1 MLNKYIKTSDISFI
15 TNNPLKERNPMSR
28 CRPWTT
34 AAWLALFSIILFGCA
49 SGPVPQPTATNSETA
64 TAENAQRTAA
74 NTQNGLP
81 NNPRVHEFKLD
92 NGMKVLVKQDTRAPV
107 VVSQVWYKAG
117 SSYEQNGTT
126 GVAHVLEHMMFK
138 GTDKY
143 GPNEFSRIISE
154 NGGSEN
160 AFTGQDYTAYF
171 QQLEKSRLPIAIELE
186 ADRMANLNLSAEEFA
201 KEIQVVMEERRMRT
215 DDKPQSK
222 TYEMFTATAYTNSPY
237 SHPIIGWMND
247 LQNMT
252 VEDAQKWYN
261 DWYAPNNATL
271 VVVGDVD
278 PQQVLTL
285 AREHYG
291 KIPPGK
297 VPGIKPQQEVEQ
309 NGIRRIVVKEPAQL
323 SYLLMGYKVP
333 VLKTAEND
341 WEPYALEMLAHVLDG
356 SDSSRFNKELIR
368 GKAMAAS
375 IGAGYDLFSRM
386 DELFLFDA
394 TPAQGYTVDDMEK
407 EIRAQIERLKMELV
421 TDQELERIKNQVVAS
436 KIYEQDSIFYQA
448 MQMGTLET
456 VGLDWRLMDDFVERF
471 RAVTAEQVR
480 QVAQKYLVDE
490 RLTVAV
496 LDPQPINPK
505 SIASNHGGAPH
516 AH

>member
-1 MLNKYIKTSDISFI
+1 MTRSQFWKTATWIALYSAI
-15 TNNPLKERNPMSR
+15 
-28 CRPWTT
+28 
-34 AAWLALFSIILFGCA
+34 LAGCA
-49 SGPVPQPTATNSETA
+49 TGSAQQPAGNSTGTSATQDKSPAAVATGTEETGKTA
-64 TAENAQRTAA
+64 
-74 NTQNGLP
+74 
-81 NNPRVHEFKLD
+81 NPRVHEFRLD
-92 NGMKVLVKQDTRAPV
+92 NGLKILVKQDSRAPV

-171 QQLEKSRLPIAIELE
+171 QQLEKSRLPIAMELE
-186 ADRMANLNLSAEEFA
+186 ADRMANLNLSAEEFG

-215 DDKPQSK
+215 DDNPKAK
-222 TYEMFTATAYTNSPY
+222 TYELFLATAYTNSPY
-237 SHPIIGWMND
+237 HHPIIGWMND
-247 LQNMT
+247 LKNMT

-271 VVVGDVD
+271 VVAGDVD
-278 PQQVLTL
+278 PGQVLAL
-285 AREHYG
+285 AKEHYG
-291 KIPPGK
+291 RIPPAK
-297 VPGIKPQQEVEQ
+297 VPKLKPQQEVVQ
-309 NGIRRIVVKEPAQL
+309 NGVRRIVVKEPAQL
-323 SYLLMGYKVP
+323 PYLLMGYKVP
-333 VLKTAEND
+333 VIKTAELE

-356 SDSSRFNKELIR
+356 SDSSRFTRDLIR

-386 DELFLFDA
+386 DELFLFDS
-394 TPAQGYTVDDMEK
+394 TPAQGFTVADLEK
-407 EIRAQIERLKMELV
+407 EIRAQIERLKTELV
-421 TDQELERIKNQVVAS
+421 TEKELERIKNQVVAS

-456 VGLDWRLMDDFVERF
+456 VGLDWRLTDEFVDRF
-471 RAVTAEQVR
+471 RTVTAEQVQ
-480 QVAQKYLVDE
+480 QVAQKYLIDE

-516 AH
+516 AQ

>member
-1 MLNKYIKTSDISFI
+1 
-15 TNNPLKERNPMSR
+15 
-28 CRPWTT
+28 
-34 AAWLALFSIILFGCA
+34 
-49 SGPVPQPTATNSETA
+49 
-64 TAENAQRTAA
+64 
-74 NTQNGLP
+74 
-81 NNPRVHEFKLD
+81 
-92 NGMKVLVKQDTRAPV
+92 
-107 VVSQVWYKAG
+107 
-117 SSYEQNGTT
+117 
-126 GVAHVLEHMMFK
+126 MMFK

-171 QQLEKSRLPIAIELE
+171 QQLEKSRLPIAMELE
-186 ADRMANLNLSAEEFA
+186 ADRMANLNLSAEEFG

-215 DDKPQSK
+215 DDNPKAK
-222 TYEMFTATAYTNSPY
+222 TYELFLATAYTNSPY
-237 SHPIIGWMND
+237 HHPIIGWMND
-247 LQNMT
+247 LKYMT

-271 VVVGDVD
+271 VVAGDID

-291 KIPPGK
+291 SIPPAK
-297 VPGIKPQQEVEQ
+297 VPKIKPQQEVVQ
-309 NGIRRIVVKEPAQL
+309 NGVRRIVVKEPAQL
-323 SYLLMGYKVP
+323 PYLLMGYKVP
-333 VLKTAEND
+333 VIKTAELD

-356 SDSSRFNKELIR
+356 SDSARFTRELIR

-386 DELFLFDA
+386 DELFLFDS
-394 TPAQGYTVDDMEK
+394 TPAQGFTVADLEK
-407 EIRAQIERLKMELV
+407 EIRAQIERLKIELV
-421 TDQELERIKNQVVAS
+421 TEKELERIKNQVVAS

-456 VGLDWRLMDDFVERF
+456 VGLDWKLMDEFVGRF
-471 RAVTAEQVR
+471 RAVTAEQVQ
-480 QVAQKYLVDE
+480 QVAQKYLIDD

-516 AH
+516 AQ